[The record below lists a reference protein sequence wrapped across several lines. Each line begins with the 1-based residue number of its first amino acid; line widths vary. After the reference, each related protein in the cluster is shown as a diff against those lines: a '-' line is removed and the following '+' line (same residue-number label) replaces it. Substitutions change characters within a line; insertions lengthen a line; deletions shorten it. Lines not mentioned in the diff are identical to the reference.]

1 MAFQVVCRCQP
12 VSAPSNSY
20 QPSRHSGSRRFPVC
34 HRLEAH
40 LEFKSGTTAQ
50 RSQRQ
55 TKPWPLTRPVAQS
68 RCSRLL
74 QLPCHST
81 SQREAR
87 AVPSSALLA
96 VVGNRRLP
104 QPANAAATA
113 IARCSTAGHLIRASC
128 IPIPVFASMPRI
140 QARTRMREQRTNGS
154 VAARPAV
161 IVLTDA
167 EFFSADSAAGMAVL
181 PRKRFGGC

>member
-1 MAFQVVCRCQP
+1 MRSLRWPSKWSADGQP

-40 LEFKSGTTAQ
+40 LEFKSGTTPQ

-55 TKPWPLTRPVAQS
+55 TKPRPLTRPVAQS

-104 QPANAAATA
+104 QRDECGCDRHRSLFDRWAPY
-113 IARCSTAGHLIRASC
+113 
-128 IPIPVFASMPRI
+128 PRI
-140 QARTRMREQRTNGS
+140 VHPYPGVRF
-154 VAARPAV
+154 
-161 IVLTDA
+161 DA
-167 EFFSADSAAGMAVL
+167 TYPG
-181 PRKRFGGC
+181 